1 MTQVNNV
8 ENQTQQQIP
17 LNKLNVAPEN
27 SRKTNVTARQ
37 DELKA
42 SIKAYGLLQ
51 PLLIRPADKK
61 GRFFV
66 VDGQRRLLALKA
78 LVKDKVLKST
88 FPVKCEPINPEI
100 AQQVSLTANVQT
112 QSMHPADQFEAFFE
126 MSENNISVG
135 DIAARFGVSEKTVK
149 QRLKLAGVS
158 SKLLDLYREGEMS
171 LEHLEAFTLT
181 DDHEKQESLWSQLP
195 TWQKNPRQIK
205 SMLTEQKISSSDRRI
220 KFITLEAYEKA
231 GGHAERDLFSEDIYL
246 TDIELIEKLF
256 SEKLHDAAKAIEAEG
271 WAFVEVSPSYD
282 YEFTQDYQ
290 HIYPEPVE
298 LSQEDAARLK
308 VIEDELDQIRSI
320 YDDAKNQDELDEKW
334 DALEIEQE
342 QIEEKQEAYTEEQKA
357 NSGAYVSYRNG
368 EIHITRGL
376 AEVEEQNITNEN
388 KKEPKPKKEISERLL
403 ERLTTHKTLALQ
415 DVLSKSPE
423 IAFDLVLTE
432 MVKETFL
439 ANSSHSNSCF
449 HLRMGEPHFPH
460 DDESLKDCFA
470 HANKQK
476 AFEKWENI
484 IQPNDVATLYEDI
497 SSLKKE
503 QKMELLAFCFAGTLD
518 AIKHPKEHISK
529 SKQDMIYELADLLK
543 LDMTQ
548 YWKPSAS
555 LYFNHISKD
564 NIMNAIKEVKGAG
577 VAGSF
582 KKLKKSDLAN
592 AAEKQLEGSNWL
604 PKPLQ
609 VGIHQPEPA

>member
-1 MTQVNNV
+1 M
-8 ENQTQQQIP
+8 
-17 LNKLNVAPEN
+17 
-27 SRKTNVTARQ
+27 
-37 DELKA
+37 
-42 SIKAYGLLQ
+42 
-51 PLLIRPADKK
+51 
-61 GRFFV
+61 
-66 VDGQRRLLALKA
+66 
-78 LVKDKVLKST
+78 
-88 FPVKCEPINPEI
+88 
-100 AQQVSLTANVQT
+100 
-112 QSMHPADQFEAFFE
+112 
-126 MSENNISVG
+126 
-135 DIAARFGVSEKTVK
+135 
-149 QRLKLAGVS
+149 
-158 SKLLDLYREGEMS
+158 
-171 LEHLEAFTLT
+171 
-181 DDHEKQESLWSQLP
+181 
-195 TWQKNPRQIK
+195 
-205 SMLTEQKISSSDRRI
+205 
-220 KFITLEAYEKA
+220 
-231 GGHAERDLFSEDIYL
+231 
-246 TDIELIEKLF
+246 
-256 SEKLHDAAKAIEAEG
+256 HDAAKAIEAEG

-298 LSQEDAARLK
+298 LSQEDADRLQAIDK
-308 VIEDELDQIRSI
+308 EFEHLRGI
-320 YDDAKNQDELDEKW
+320 YHDSDNQDELDEKW

-342 QIEEKQEAYTEEQKA
+342 QIEAEMEAYTSEQKA
-357 NSGAYVSYRNG
+357 SAGVYVSYRHG
-368 EIHITRGL
+368 EIHIIRGL
-376 AEVEEQNITNEN
+376 VEKQAPTNDV
-388 KKEPKPKKEISERLL
+388 KADLKPKKEISERLM
-403 ERLTTHKTLALQ
+403 ERLTSHKTLALQ

-423 IAFDLVLTE
+423 IAFDLVLTK

-439 ANSSHSNSCF
+439 TNSGHSNSCF

-543 LDMTQ
+543 LDMTK